1 MVKRHKHQ
9 LLWSV
14 VAGIVLSVIWVFP
27 PGFLAEFV
35 PSALEVYANNRVSQA
50 RLDRAVY
57 TPSVPEKSDS
67 ADQAHN
73 NNEADREAAQ
83 G

>member
-1 MVKRHKHQ
+1 MAKRNKHQ

-14 VAGIVLSVIWVFP
+14 VTGIVLSVIWVFP
-27 PGFLAEFV
+27 PGYLTEFV
-35 PSALEVYANNRVSQA
+35 PVALETHALNRALQT
-50 RLDRAVY
+50 RFDRSVHAS
-57 TPSVPEKSDS
+57 SVPEKSDS

-73 NNEADREAAQ
+73 NNEPDREAAQ